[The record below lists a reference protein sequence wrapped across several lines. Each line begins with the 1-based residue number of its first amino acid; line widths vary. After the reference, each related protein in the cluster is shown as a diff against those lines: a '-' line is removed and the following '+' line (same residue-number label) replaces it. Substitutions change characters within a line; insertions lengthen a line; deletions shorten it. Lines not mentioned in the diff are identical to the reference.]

1 MRKLGALALRRPAG
15 WVSFFIA
22 ALVWMVV
29 LTLAWSKVSP
39 WTSWP
44 VGALAGFALE
54 QGAPMWVRSVH
65 HTPGT
70 IEVDTTIEKAL
81 PGAAGR
87 VAELTVEADPGRY
100 AYGLPIFLALLLAA
114 RSRGLAARALAG
126 YLLLLPAQAF
136 SLSMLVLMQMVLY
149 AQTSTRVL
157 RVPQWQMDAIVY
169 GYQVGSL
176 VVPTLVPIM
185 VWLWL
190 DRRFFNDVVVR
201 GWRPGA
207 ANARDADADWVQ
219 PVSVPDVQTIAEP
232 AQAPSAAQALA
243 QEPPP
248 PPSSAGRSHNP
259 AMRPKK
265 PNISSSADAGLPG
278 RR

>member
-22 ALVWMVV
+22 ALAWMVV

-44 VGALAGFALE
+44 VGALSGFALE

-65 HTPGT
+65 HTPGK

-149 AQTSTRVL
+149 AQTSTRLL
-157 RVPQWQMDAIVY
+157 RVSQWQMDAIVY

-176 VVPTLVPIM
+176 VVPTLAPIM

-190 DRRFFNDVVVR
+190 DRRFFNEVVVR

-207 ANARDADADWVQ
+207 ANAPDADWVQ

-232 AQAPSAAQALA
+232 TEAPTPAQAPA
-243 QEPPP
+243 QEKP
-248 PPSSAGRSHNP
+248 PPSSSAPKGQDP
-259 AMRPKK
+259 AMRPKR